1 MCVRARARARH
12 HMAGRIVSTDFG
24 QLRQPL
30 SCGQGLFKRDDDD
43 DDEYTHLTFRNYKVH
58 IRVYYLELR
67 KEILS
72 IAGKQNTQRHT
83 HTQTETLC
91 ITKKI
96 GLVRDLNPGPLAP

>member
-1 MCVRARARARH
+1 MPA
-12 HMAGRIVSTDFG
+12 TDFG

-43 DDEYTHLTFRNYKVH
+43 DDYTHLTFRNYKVH

-72 IAGKQNTQRHT
+72 IDRKAKHTQRHT
-83 HTQTETLC
+83 QHTHYAEEKK
-91 ITKKI
+91 KKI

>member
-1 MCVRARARARH
+1 MPA
-12 HMAGRIVSTDFG
+12 TDFG

-43 DDEYTHLTFRNYKVH
+43 DDYTHLTFRNYKVH

-72 IAGKQNTQRHT
+72 IDRKAK
-83 HTQTETLC
+83 HTQTRDTHNTHTLC
-91 ITKKI
+91 RRKEKKKKI